1 MEILKLSSNQFDKF
15 ALQHKYRN
23 YYQTSMYANVMSKF
37 DYKTQY
43 LGFVNDEN
51 KLIGATL
58 ILIKNI
64 IMGNKIAF
72 APRGML
78 INYENSDSVNEIISN
93 LKKYLSKQGIIYFKM
108 DPYIPLTIRDTTGT
122 IINFNN
128 KENDIINNIQKNG
141 FKYKGKTLFFETENP
156 RWEALVL
163 LKRDTTEIFSK
174 LDKRTRNKIRK
185 ANNNGVEIIKDKSK
199 NVKKFY
205 KFINS
210 KEEEPINFY
219 EELIKNFGDNIEI
232 YYAKLN
238 TETYSISSRRNYKK
252 ELDYNETISEKI
264 QNMQLDEKERE
275 EYINKKMESDKL
287 ITNYKNN
294 LLKSTELLKNN
305 PEGIIIGA
313 TMVIKFDNA
322 AFIYAEGSNNKFR
335 SLNANYLM
343 KWQLINEYNS
353 LGFKYLNLN
362 AIVGD
367 FENQNEFSGL
377 NETKLGFNT
386 TITEYV
392 GEFEIILNSFAYKL
406 YETLNKKK

>member
-23 YYQTSMYANVMSKF
+23 YYQTSMYANVMNKF

-43 LGFVNDEN
+43 LGFVNDDN

-210 KEEEPINFY
+210 KEEKPINFY

-322 AFIYAEGSNNKFR
+322 AFIYAEGSNSKFR

-367 FENQNEFSGL
+367 FENQNEFTGL